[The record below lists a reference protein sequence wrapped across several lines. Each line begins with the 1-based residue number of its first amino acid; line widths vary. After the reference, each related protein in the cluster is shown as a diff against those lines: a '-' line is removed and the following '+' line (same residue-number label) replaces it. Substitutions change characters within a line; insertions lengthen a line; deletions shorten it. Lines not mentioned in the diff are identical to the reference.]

1 MPDPN
6 AANYAASGSY
16 SQQGTTRFNMD
27 QFTGFVDS
35 YLGQLDP
42 TQLAMYRGA
51 QRGDYSEGAGAPA
64 SAQALSMLKQKFGWD
79 DRTANEF
86 LRMSRAVIKGDENT
100 ALYAASQM
108 GIDPA
113 SAGNPDMFEK
123 QLRSLFSGGP
133 TAEGAADPNVDQVT
147 ANINKFLEGLNPGSP
162 EYQQA
167 QVYISKRAQSAQG
180 ASSARAG
187 LGSFGSG
194 GAQTGQGLGGGL
206 SAYGEGTIQ
215 ADMNTKYR
223 LQNEQLKAQG
233 LGLLNQR
240 DLGLKGL
247 EQGYQQMQNQQ
258 AEQAW
263 AAQQNQ
269 NQGIGSAIGAGLGAL
284 GFIGGPALGAA
295 TMSGGAAVGGA
306 LGGLA
311 SGGSAPRYASMPS
324 WTQGGGNKG
333 SLGGSGY

>member
-1 MPDPN
+1 MPRL
-6 AANYAASGSY
+6 AAYEW
-16 SQQGTTRFNMD
+16 
-27 QFTGFVDS
+27 TGFVDS
-35 YLGQLDP
+35 YLGQLSP
-42 TQLAMYRGA
+42 TELQQYRSA
-51 QRGDYSEGAGAPA
+51 QRSPDITGANVET
-64 SAQALSMLKQKFGWD
+64 QAGLTILKQKFGWD
-79 DRTANEF
+79 DKKALAFMR
-86 LRMSRAVIKGDENT
+86 LSQGVIKSDDVLARGA
-100 ALYAASQM
+100 ALDLGVESDSLSPEQTFELARAQL
-108 GIDPA
+108 G
-113 SAGNPDMFEK
+113 AGPGGSGG
-123 QLRSLFSGGP
+123 LGPSGGP
-133 TAEGAADPNVDQVT
+133 AENTDQVT

-180 ASSARAG
+180 ASNARAG

-194 GAQTGQGLGGGL
+194 GKAVGQGLGGGL

-247 EQGYQQMQNQQ
+247 ELGYQQMQNQQ

-263 AAQQNQ
+263 AAGQNQ
-269 NQGIGSAIGAGLGAL
+269 AQGIGAGIGAGVGAL

-295 TMSGGAAVGGA
+295 TMSGGAGLGA
-306 LGGLA
+306 GLA
-311 SGGSAPRYASMPS
+311 GLTSGGSAPRYASMPS
-324 WTQGGGNKG
+324 WVQGGGNKG

>member
-1 MPDPN
+1 MADPGVFSGQYGDDASWNYLQNIYATARQQLREQGKQAN
-6 AANYAASGSY
+6 AAEIAAATGLTADEVGAIEQMAQIREGGY
-16 SQQGTTRFNMD
+16 DAPTWTREDLWRRVSNAGGRM
-27 QFTGFVDS
+27 QEAEKAKA
-35 YLGQLDP
+35 GQAAAAEED
-42 TQLAMYRGA
+42 RI
-51 QRGDYSEGAGAPA
+51 RGD
-64 SAQALSMLKQKFGWD
+64 
-79 DRTANEF
+79 
-86 LRMSRAVIKGDENT
+86 I
-100 ALYAASQM
+100 
-108 GIDPA
+108 
-113 SAGNPDMFEK
+113 
-123 QLRSLFSGGP
+123 
-133 TAEGAADPNVDQVT
+133 T
-147 ANINKFLEGLNPGSP
+147 ANINKFLQGLNPGSP

-247 EQGYQQMQNQQ
+247 ELGYQQMQNQQ

>member
-1 MPDPN
+1 MADPGVFSGQYGDDASWNYLQNIYATARQQLRDQGKQAN
-6 AANYAASGSY
+6 AAEIAAATGLTADEVGAIEQMAQIREGGY
-16 SQQGTTRFNMD
+16 DAPTWTREDLWRRVSNAGGRM
-27 QFTGFVDS
+27 QEAEKAKA
-35 YLGQLDP
+35 GQAAAAEED
-42 TQLAMYRGA
+42 RI
-51 QRGDYSEGAGAPA
+51 RGD
-64 SAQALSMLKQKFGWD
+64 
-79 DRTANEF
+79 
-86 LRMSRAVIKGDENT
+86 I
-100 ALYAASQM
+100 
-108 GIDPA
+108 
-113 SAGNPDMFEK
+113 
-123 QLRSLFSGGP
+123 
-133 TAEGAADPNVDQVT
+133 T
-147 ANINKFLEGLNPGSP
+147 ANINKFLQGLNPGSP

-194 GAQTGQGLGGGL
+194 GKDVGQGLGGGL
-206 SAYGEGTIQ
+206 SAYGEGTIR
-215 ADMNTKYR
+215 ADMKTKYH
-223 LQNEQLKAQG
+223 LQNEQLRAQG

-247 EQGYQQMQNQQ
+247 ELGYQQMQNQQ

-311 SGGSAPRYASMPS
+311 TGGSAPRYASMPS
-324 WTQGGGNKG
+324 WTRGGGNKG